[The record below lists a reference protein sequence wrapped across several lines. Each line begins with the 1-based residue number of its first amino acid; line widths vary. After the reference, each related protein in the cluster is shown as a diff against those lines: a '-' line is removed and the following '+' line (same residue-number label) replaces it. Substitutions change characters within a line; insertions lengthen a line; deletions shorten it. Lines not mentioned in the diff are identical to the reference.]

1 MSAATAPA
9 GASSRIDTI
18 RAVTWVVLLAVLG
31 FALYAAIITDGF
43 FTADN
48 FRAILSQSAYVG
60 VFAVATAIIM
70 ISGNLFSLS
79 IGVSGAICASSVLA
93 LLPNGSVVAIL
104 LTLLLAVAIFAIQG
118 FLIGV
123 FGANPIIVT
132 IAAGGLQ
139 QGIFLWLSGGA
150 TIVPPPGDTSLS
162 FMTKL
167 VDAPVVGALPMS
179 VYILFGLVIVLELV
193 LIFSRFGR
201 MLYLVGENRDAA
213 RAAGLPTA
221 WVIIGAFSLA
231 GLCTGIAG
239 VGLGA
244 FNGSGSLLVES
255 TFTYDAIAAAVVGG
269 VVITGGRGRLVQA
282 LAGTIFMAA
291 IADIL
296 LLRGYA
302 QGWQIFVKGMIVLV
316 AVALVHLNRTRARS

>member
-1 MSAATAPA
+1 MA
-9 GASSRIDTI
+9 
-18 RAVTWVVLLAVLG
+18 LALG
-31 FALYAAIITDGF
+31 FAMYAAIDTEGF
-43 FTADN
+43 FTAAN
-48 FRAILSQSAYVG
+48 LRAILAQSAYVG

-79 IGVSGAICASSVLA
+79 VGVTGAICASSVLA
-93 LLPNGSVVAIL
+93 LLPQGSTVAIV
-104 LTLLLAVAIFAIQG
+104 LTLLLAVVIFAIQG
-118 FLIGV
+118 FVIGV

-139 QGIFLWLSGGA
+139 QGIFLWLSKGA

-162 FMTKL
+162 FLTKL
-167 VDAPVVGALPMS
+167 VDAPIIGPLPMS
-179 VYILFGLVIVLELV
+179 VYVLFGLVIVLELV
-193 LIFSRFGR
+193 LIFTRFGR
-201 MLYLVGENRDAA
+201 MLYLVGENRAAA

-221 WVIIGAFSLA
+221 LVVIGAFSLA
-231 GLCTGIAG
+231 GLCVGIAG

-269 VVITGGRGRLVQA
+269 IAITGGRGRIFQA
-282 LAGTIFMAA
+282 LAGTIFVSA

-302 QGWQIFVKGMIVLV
+302 QGWQLFVKGVIVLG
-316 AVALVHLNRTRARS
+316 AVALVQMNRSRANS